1 MATRDERDPSADAGG
16 LAGVP
21 GAGDGHRSA
30 RAPQSGI

>member
-1 MATRDERDPSADAGG
+1 MVTRDERDPSAGAGETRW
-16 LAGVP
+16 VP